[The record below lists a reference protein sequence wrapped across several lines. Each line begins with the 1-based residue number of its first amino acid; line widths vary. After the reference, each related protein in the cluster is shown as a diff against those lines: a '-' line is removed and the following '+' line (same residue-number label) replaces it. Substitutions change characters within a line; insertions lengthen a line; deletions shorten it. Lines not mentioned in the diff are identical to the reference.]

1 MSDPKRRPRRQSW
14 NRSLSDS
21 FGPIK
26 QVGVA
31 VAIGLPLLV
40 VGVLMLAVLVVS
52 LVEATTSLWILAGA
66 ILAAGLLAA
75 LSGRIL

>member
-1 MSDPKRRPRRQSW
+1 VSEGRRPRRHSW
-14 NRSLSDS
+14 NRSQSDS

-40 VGVLMLAVLVVS
+40 VGVLMAVLLMVS
-52 LVEATTSLWILAGA
+52 LVDGTTLWLIAGG
-66 ILAAGLLAA
+66 LVVAGLLAA
-75 LSGRIL
+75 ISRRVI

>member
-1 MSDPKRRPRRQSW
+1 MTDQRRRPRRQSW
-14 NRSLSDS
+14 NRSQSDS

-40 VGVLMLAVLVVS
+40 VGVLMLSLLIVS
-52 LVEATTSLWILAGA
+52 LVGATTSLWILAGA
-66 ILAAGLLAA
+66 ILAGGLLAA